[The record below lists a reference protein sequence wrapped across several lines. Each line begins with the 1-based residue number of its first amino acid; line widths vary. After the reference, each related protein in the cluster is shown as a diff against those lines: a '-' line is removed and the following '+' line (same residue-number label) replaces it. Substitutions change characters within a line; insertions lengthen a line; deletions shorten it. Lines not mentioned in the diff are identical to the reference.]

1 LDDSRDKNMAWEK
14 QYTEYTYSAKESLS
28 QNEWK
33 QYKSWFDKRSK
44 SVDKMKQ
51 AKPQ

>member
-1 LDDSRDKNMAWEK
+1 MAWEK
-14 QYTEYTYSAKESLS
+14 QYTEYTHSANESLS

-33 QYKSWFDKRSK
+33 QHKSWFDKRSK
-44 SVDKMKQ
+44 FVDKRKQ